1 MPENIAGVPTLKKP
15 QKAQAEERTLTCLL
29 RSEEETV
36 IFGEKVAKV
45 VKQAALLTIEGELGT
60 GKTTLCRGILRGL
73 GVQGAVKSPTFT
85 LVEPYLLGDR
95 QIYHF
100 DFYRLEDPQELE
112 YIGIEDYFSQDCLC
126 LVEWPNKG
134 QGYLPSADVCV
145 QLRVADSGRMLT
157 WQARSSTGREMTKH
171 LREILK
177 SDRA

>member
-1 MPENIAGVPTLKKP
+1 MT
-15 QKAQAEERTLTCLL
+15 
-29 RSEEETV
+29 RSEGSTLNCMLRNAEETV

-45 VKQAALLTIEGELGT
+45 VKQAALLTIDGDLGT

-100 DFYRLEDPQELE
+100 DLYRLEDPQELE

-126 LVEWPNKG
+126 LVEWPHKG
-134 QGYLPSADVCV
+134 QGYLPEADVCV
-145 QLRVADSGRMLT
+145 RLRVANLGRMLT
-157 WQARSSTGREMTKH
+157 WEGRSSTGREMTKH
-171 LREILK
+171 LREILT